1 MGARPQYDALRYML
15 PEKNC
20 PKEDDTFGTFNT
32 HMTEPPERTNEGLH
46 NAALVFFPLTL
57 AYISGS
63 YIGYFLEL
71 VMKNPITVA
80 CVVVLV
86 PKIISWHTAP
96 VTKLHVDGTII
107 LGTAT

>member
-1 MGARPQYDALRYML
+1 ML

-86 PKIISWHTAP
+86 PKIIFWHTAP